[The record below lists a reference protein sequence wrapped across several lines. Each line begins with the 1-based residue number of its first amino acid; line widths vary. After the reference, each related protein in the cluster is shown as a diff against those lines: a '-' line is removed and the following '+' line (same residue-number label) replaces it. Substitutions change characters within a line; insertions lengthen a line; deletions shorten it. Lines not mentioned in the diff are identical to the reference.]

1 MTDWA
6 DEIAREALADKDGW
20 VTSGPDRTV
29 ATALRKAKASGL
41 REAADYL
48 SAMEEMPRTFRDP
61 VHAIIAQ
68 ADKIERGC
76 A

>member
-1 MTDWA
+1 MSDWA
-6 DEIAREALADKDGW
+6 DTEAYVIIGLARLDLIREVARIIRKTKAD
-20 VTSGPDRTV
+20 
-29 ATALRKAKASGL
+29 GL